1 MSVRLAANGA
11 QSGRVAPKVQMV
23 FAAHEVVAARV
34 PSQPELDGQDVNDAL
49 WFDDAVE
56 DPVGPH
62 RNLAHVVTPSL

>member
-1 MSVRLAANGA
+1 
-11 QSGRVAPKVQMV
+11 MV